1 MSYKSL
7 WLIICQLVT
16 VSLGLLFILSTLKPS
31 WFEGFIN
38 KLEIGNSDKVH
49 LNFSNRS
56 ITQEQGINNP
66 NYKFGFTEAAMSAMP
81 SVVHILAKQKNNIS
95 SVDPFFF

>member
-16 VSLGLLFILSTLKPS
+16 FSLGLLFILSTLKPS
-31 WFEGFIN
+31 WFEGFID
-38 KLEIGNSDKVH
+38 KLEIGNSEKVH

-56 ITQEQGINNP
+56 ITQEKG
-66 NYKFGFTEAAMSAMP
+66 KE
-81 SVVHILAKQKNNIS
+81 
-95 SVDPFFF
+95 